1 MFCSGPPNITM
12 TWRHWGVLSGKFQ
25 ENIGHGEML
34 GSFFQIFYCIYRL
47 IILLTEMYG
56 IMKLTLNE
64 ELKVQT
70 VEVFYDPETFI
81 KACEG
86 RLKPS
91 DLKNGKA
98 VLGDIECPYTNKS
111 FKFRI
116 CQ

>member
-1 MFCSGPPNITM
+1 
-12 TWRHWGVLSGKFQ
+12 
-25 ENIGHGEML
+25 
-34 GSFFQIFYCIYRL
+34 
-47 IILLTEMYG
+47 MYG
-56 IMKLTLNE
+56 IMKMTLNE